1 MFELGGSWQAY
12 FDKKVPDVYPDDL
25 KSEIDAMN
33 TRIITD
39 ITSVPGKIS
48 DVDSQAEYEML
59 FNQYFDRL
67 ERLDERLADKR
78 FLMGDH
84 ITLSDFWLVVSL
96 IRFDV
101 VFYFKSKLNKKRLDD
116 FPNLW
121 RYAKECYQIPAFKQN
136 TDFTAIKQHFFQV
149 SDEPVTSIDR
159 VIPGGPDL
167 STWAD

>member
-1 MFELGGSWQAY
+1 MEGIFSE
-12 FDKKVPDVYPDDL
+12 KVPDVYPDDL
-25 KSEIDAMN
+25 KDEIDSMN

-48 DVDSQAEYEML
+48 DADSQTEYEIL

-67 ERLDERLADKR
+67 EKLDQRLADRR

-84 ITLSDFWLVVSL
+84 ITLPDFWLVVSL

-121 RYAKECYQIPAFKQN
+121 RYAKACYQIPAFKQN
-136 TDFTAIKQHFFQV
+136 SDFMAIKQHFFQV
-149 SDEPVTSIDR
+149 SDDPVTSIDR

-167 STWAD
+167 RRWEE